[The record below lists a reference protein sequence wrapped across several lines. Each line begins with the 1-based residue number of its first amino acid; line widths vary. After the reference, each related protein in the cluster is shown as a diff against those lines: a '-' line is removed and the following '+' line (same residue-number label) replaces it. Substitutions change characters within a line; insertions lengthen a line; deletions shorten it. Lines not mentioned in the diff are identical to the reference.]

1 MRLKYYIKMAF
12 LHLINCLIL
21 TYAPLFIIFK
31 NTSLADYG
39 WKVCLFSGLG
49 YIGTSMI
56 KMVLFAS
63 LVPIYESGFELHVE
77 LIKALIGFLDILA
90 MKYIYEWNS
99 TRVGDK

>member
-1 MRLKYYIKMAF
+1 
-12 LHLINCLIL
+12 
-21 TYAPLFIIFK
+21 
-31 NTSLADYG
+31 
-39 WKVCLFSGLG
+39 
-49 YIGTSMI
+49 MI

-99 TRVGDK
+99 TRVGDKQARMLGIGLGWAAAEVEF